1 VLSLR
6 ASDSLIDILGK
17 MTPEGLSS
25 PASIK
30 KERLA
35 SAAFLVLFF
44 SCLSSMLSYLKMYIT
59 TSTFGATGSY
69 DAFLVALTLPDVI
82 CNVVVSALGVVFIP
96 LFSECANKEGTEK
109 ARDFLNSL
117 LNWTFL
123 ITFSLSFLLV
133 LLSPW
138 VVKIIAPGL
147 DEGGQRLS
155 AQLMVIMVPIIM
167 TMALARLM
175 MGFLQVHH
183 NFNIPALG
191 GVVNLLVII
200 SCIYFLSKKWGIY
213 SLAVGMALGAL
224 GWLLLHLPYT
234 FKEIKKYSLNLAL
247 PPATKKFA
255 LAMVPIILGGSI
267 SQLGVVVERAL
278 ASHLPEGSI
287 SYLGYANSLMLLP
300 SGIFM
305 GVIGTV
311 IFPTLSQQATQEN
324 WQEFRRY
331 FSAGVRMGNLV
342 LVPSAML
349 LLFFGNLIIQIL
361 FERGQFLPSMTEGT
375 ARALAFYSIGLLV
388 LAPYSMASHCYFAL
402 QRYWLAVRIV
412 ILCTSTGILLRF
424 LLVKP
429 LAYMGL
435 ALATSLTLIIYTIV
449 MIWCLRDVLEG
460 PEMREIL
467 ASFLKV
473 FFSSVAAA
481 YGAAFIGS
489 YLNHTQSFV
498 QLSAILLTGMALYT
512 LFIYFLE
519 VQEFYSLLELVRK
532 FLRNRTA
539 V

>member
-1 VLSLR
+1 
-6 ASDSLIDILGK
+6 

-25 PASIK
+25 PVSMK

-44 SCLSSMLSYLKMYIT
+44 SCLSAVLSYLKMYIT
-59 TSTFGATGSY
+59 TSTFGATGHY

-82 CNVVVSALGVVFIP
+82 CNIVVSALGVVFIP

-109 ARDFLNSL
+109 AWDFLNSL
-117 LNWTFL
+117 LNWAFLCTFL
-123 ITFSLSFLLV
+123 LSTLLV

-138 VVKIIAPGL
+138 IVKIIAPGL

-155 AQLMVIMVPIIM
+155 VQLMVIMVPIIM

-175 MGFLQVHH
+175 MGFLQIHH
-183 NFNIPALG
+183 NFSIPALG

-213 SLAVGMALGAL
+213 SLAIGMALGAL

-234 FKEIKKYSLNLAL
+234 IKEIKKSYSLNLAL
-247 PPATKKFA
+247 HPFTKKFA
-255 LAMVPIILGGSI
+255 LLMVPIVVGASI

-278 ASHLPEGSI
+278 ASHLTEGSI
-287 SYLGYANSLMLLP
+287 SYLGYANSLMRLP
-300 SGIFM
+300 SDVFM

-311 IFPTLSQQATQEN
+311 LFPTLSQQATREN
-324 WQEFRRY
+324 WQEFRRS

-388 LAPYSMASHCYFAL
+388 LAPFNMAQYSYFAL
-402 QRYWLAVRIV
+402 QRYWPAVRVV
-412 ILCTSTGILLRF
+412 ICCASAGILLRF

-435 ALATSLTLIIYTIV
+435 ALAASLTLILYVIV
-449 MIWCLRDVLEG
+449 MVWCLRDVLEG
-460 PEMREIL
+460 PEMWEIL
-467 ASFLKV
+467 TSFLKV
-473 FFSSVAAA
+473 LFSSVAAA
-481 YGAAFIGS
+481 YGAAFMGS
-489 YLNHTQSFV
+489 YLNHAQSFI

-532 FLRNRTA
+532 FIRNRTA
-539 V
+539 VET

>member
-1 VLSLR
+1 
-6 ASDSLIDILGK
+6 
-17 MTPEGLSS
+17 MTAEGLSS
-25 PASIK
+25 PVSMK

-44 SCLSSMLSYLKMYIT
+44 SCLSSVLGYLKMYVT
-59 TSTFGATGSY
+59 TSTFGATGPY

-96 LFSECANKEGTEK
+96 LFSECANKEGPEK
-109 ARDFLNSL
+109 AWDFLNSL

-138 VVKIIAPGL
+138 VVKTIAPGL

-175 MGFLQVHH
+175 MGFLQIHH
-183 NFNIPALG
+183 NFSIPALG

-224 GWLLLHLPYT
+224 GWLLLHLPYAL
-234 FKEIKKYSLNLAL
+234 KEIRKYSLNLTL

-255 LAMVPIILGGSI
+255 LSMVPIILGGSI
-267 SQLGVVVERAL
+267 AQLGIVVERAL

-300 SGIFM
+300 SGVFM

-311 IFPTLSQQATQEN
+311 IFPTLSQQATRGD
-324 WQEFRRY
+324 WQELRRS

-349 LLFFGNLIIQIL
+349 LLFFGNLIIQVL

-388 LAPYSMASHCYFAL
+388 LAPYCMAQYCYFAL

-435 ALATSLTLIIYTIV
+435 ALATSLTLILYTIV

-460 PEMREIL
+460 PEVREIL
-467 ASFLKV
+467 TSFLKV

-481 YGAAFIGS
+481 YGAAFMGS
-489 YLNHTQSFV
+489 YLNHTQSFI

-532 FLRNRTA
+532 FIRNRTA
-539 V
+539 VS